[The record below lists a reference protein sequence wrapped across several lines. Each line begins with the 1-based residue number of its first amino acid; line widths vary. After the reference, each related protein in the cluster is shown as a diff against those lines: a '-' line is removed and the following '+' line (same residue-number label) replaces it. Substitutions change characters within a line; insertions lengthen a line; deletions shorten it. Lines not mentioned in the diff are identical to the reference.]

1 MKIEVIK
8 SYCIK
13 TNDCKECRFFHVFG
27 ACPFIHRPYE
37 WTSEEMKELQSAL
50 VDLALGRLDTKD
62 TKEADVDKDESDKVE
77 NDNVNH
83 PSHYCQD
90 GSMEC
95 IDEMVEVFG
104 VRAVMSFCLCNVWKY
119 RKRAMFK
126 NGKEDLEK
134 SDWYMKK
141 YTELK
146 KEAFENEYY

>member
-1 MKIEVIK
+1 MKIERIK
-8 SYCIK
+8 SYCIESK
-13 TNDCKECRFFHVFG
+13 CNECILHSAFG
-27 ACPFIHRPYE
+27 LCPFVVGPYN
-37 WTSEEMKELQSAL
+37 WTSEETQELENAL
-50 VDLALGRLDTKD
+50 MDLALGRLY
-62 TKEADVDKDESDKVE
+62 TKETDGDKVESDKVK

-104 VRAVMSFCLCNVWKY
+104 VRAVKSFCLCNVWKY

-141 YTELK
+141 YVELK
-146 KEAFENEYY
+146 DKLKDRDWS